1 MAGFSCS
8 YPDGFEFLLFKSQL
22 VQHLLDYSLRF
33 ESVPSTG
40 RWFGTETRSEVQPG
54 LRQETIVLEIKKILL
69 ATDLGGNS
77 ERATEYARLFV
88 GQFNAELHVLHVLE
102 DVPTNTPVFGG
113 GIVLNTYVHES
124 ASVAEQK
131 IHALF
136 ESSWRIGK
144 QLVAATADG
153 EPSAQILRYAKE
165 LHVDLIVLG
174 THGRSGLSQIL
185 LGSVAAQVTHHAT
198 CPVVVVRSR
207 LE

>member
-1 MAGFSCS
+1 M
-8 YPDGFEFLLFKSQL
+8 
-22 VQHLLDYSLRF
+22 
-33 ESVPSTG
+33 
-40 RWFGTETRSEVQPG
+40 
-54 LRQETIVLEIKKILL
+54 LEIKKILL

-88 GQFNAELHVLHVLE
+88 SQFNAELHVLHVLE

-113 GIVLNTYVHES
+113 GIALNTYIHES

-131 IHALF
+131 IHTLF
-136 ESSWRIGK
+136 EPSWRIGK
-144 QLVAATADG
+144 QLFAATADG
-153 EPSAQILRYAKE
+153 EPATEVLRYTTE
-165 LHVDLIVLG
+165 HGIDLIVLG

-185 LGSVAAQVTHHAT
+185 LGSVAAKVTHQAK